1 MTLPEI
7 QSAIELIKDQLQALP
22 EYSLPAIEGRI
33 QYHAARAIVGEEAPK
48 HKAEL
53 ETQIL
58 LKEDAVKVQEQRDR
72 LNKELAQLRTA
83 LAIEEAEQA
92 RILHEREQRFKEE
105 LLNEFRHNALA
116 MVRSARKC
124 MNSNIDTG
132 NFAVGFLSSDPN
144 GGFSLRDEMRFG
156 LLRFERAEKE
166 NQNG

>member
-7 QSAIELIKDQLQALP
+7 QKRIELIRNQLQLLP

-33 QYHAARAIVGEEAPK
+33 QYHAARAIVGEDAPR

-58 LKEDAVKVQEQRDR
+58 LKEDAVKSQEQRER

-92 RILHEREQRFKEE
+92 RIIHEQEQRAKDE

-124 MNSNIDTG
+124 LNANIPTG
-132 NFAVGFLSSDPN
+132 NFSIGFLSSDPN
-144 GGFSLRDEMRFG
+144 GGFSLLDEMRYG

-166 NQNG
+166 QQNG

>member
-1 MTLPEI
+1 MQLPEI
-7 QSAIELIKDQLQALP
+7 QNRIELIKNQLQLLP

-33 QYHAARAIVGEEAPK
+33 QYHAARAIVGEDAPK

-58 LKEDAVKVQEQRDR
+58 LKEEAVKAQEQRDR
-72 LNKELAQLRTA
+72 FNKELAQLRTM

-92 RILHEREQRFKEE
+92 RLKHEQEQRRKNE

-124 MNSNIDTG
+124 MNAGIETRDFSV
-132 NFAVGFLSSDPN
+132 AFLQSDPN

-156 LLRFERAEKE
+156 LLRFERAEQE
-166 NQNG
+166 TQNG

>member
-1 MTLPEI
+1 MQLPEI
-7 QSAIELIKDQLQALP
+7 QKRIELIRNQLQLLP

-33 QYHAARAIVGEEAPK
+33 QYHAARAIVGEDAPR

-58 LKEDAVKVQEQRDR
+58 LKEDAVNSQEQRER

-92 RILHEREQRFKEE
+92 RVIHEQEQRAKDE

-124 MNSNIDTG
+124 MNAGINTG
-132 NFAVGFLSSDPN
+132 NFSIGFLSSDPN
-144 GGFSLRDEMRFG
+144 GGFSLLDEMRYG
-156 LLRFERAEKE
+156 LLRFERREQE
-166 NQNG
+166 QQNG